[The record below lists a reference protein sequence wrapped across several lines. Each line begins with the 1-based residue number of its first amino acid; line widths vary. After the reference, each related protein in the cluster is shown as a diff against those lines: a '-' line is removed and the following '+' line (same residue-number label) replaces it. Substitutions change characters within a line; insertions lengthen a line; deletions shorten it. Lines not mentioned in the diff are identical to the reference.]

1 MNNMNVTMIENSEPD
16 GNINWEEI
24 TDDSEENSSS
34 SESVAMANEDTAEYS
49 FSDMYGQTEEN
60 EFTYDPPASNTRRRK
75 RAI

>member
-1 MNNMNVTMIENSEPD
+1 MNNMNVTMIENNEPD

-34 SESVAMANEDTAEYS
+34 SESIALVYEDTPDYS
-49 FSDMYGQTEEN
+49 FSDMYGQTKES

-75 RAI
+75 RVN